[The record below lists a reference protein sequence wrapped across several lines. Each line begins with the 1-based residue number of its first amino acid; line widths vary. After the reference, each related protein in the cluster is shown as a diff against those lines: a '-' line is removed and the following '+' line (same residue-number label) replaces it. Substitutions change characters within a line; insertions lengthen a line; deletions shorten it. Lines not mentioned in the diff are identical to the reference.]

1 MYSYVTS
8 DYSTGG
14 TTETIHVYSNGHL
27 DVQALQRYHFVRVGM
42 HIEEPCD
49 QTDAEPALASAP
61 PMAKPELW
69 IVPEASNTDPLLLAG
84 MQIKAPLQGLQ
95 GPSPDIIP
103 LGSLYFEFKQYK
115 K

>member
-1 MYSYVTS
+1 M
-8 DYSTGG
+8 
-14 TTETIHVYSNGHL
+14 
-27 DVQALQRYHFVRVGM
+27 QRYHFVRVGM

>member
-1 MYSYVTS
+1 MYIQMDTWMFRLCKGIILSE
-8 DYSTGG
+8 G
-14 TTETIHVYSNGHL
+14 
-27 DVQALQRYHFVRVGM
+27 GM

-95 GPSPDIIP
+95 GPCPDIIP